1 MFFMDKL
8 ANNLKISVTRDN
20 TYEYPLHCHA
30 HWEIMSYICGTG
42 VMKTESGN
50 IPFVEG
56 TVICIPPSFL
66 HGSTAK
72 DTGFKNI
79 SIGTTKLDFP
89 TDKPIVLSGQI
100 ASEIKN
106 LIDTIYTIYYRDAN
120 ANSVAIEKLV
130 EAVSELIKTA
140 INQSDAVYLGSV
152 VESLKNGI
160 VTNFTDC
167 YFSLSNEIARL
178 PYSDDYIRTLFKAAT
193 GKTPL
198 RYLTDIRLAHA
209 KNMFTLNPNEKVSR
223 VALASGF
230 ADPLY
235 FTRAYKKRYGFSP
248 TKQKEILQN
257 EKNT

>member
-1 MFFMDKL
+1 VEKSM
-8 ANNLKISVTRDN
+8 NNLKISVTRDG

-30 HWEIMSYICGTG
+30 HWEIMSYLHGRG
-42 VMKTESGN
+42 VMQTESGN
-50 IPFVEG
+50 IPFSEG

-72 DTGFKNI
+72 ETGFKNI
-79 SIGTTKLDFP
+79 SIGTAKLDFP
-89 TDKPIVLSGQI
+89 ADNPIVLNGQI

-106 LIDTIYTIYYRDAN
+106 LIGAIYTIYYRDAN
-120 ANSVAIEKLV
+120 SNTLAIEKLV
-130 EAVSELIKTA
+130 EAVSELINTA
-140 INQSDAVYLGSV
+140 ISQSDTLFLGSI
-152 VESLKNGI
+152 VEKLKNSI

-167 YFSLSNEIARL
+167 FFSLQNEIALL
-178 PYSDDYIRTLFKAAT
+178 PYTDDYVRTLFKSAT

-209 KNMFTLNPNEKVSR
+209 KNMFSLNPKEKVSR

-230 ADPLY
+230 SDPLY
-235 FTRAYKKRYGFSP
+235 FTRAYKKRYGVSP

-257 EKNT
+257 EKNS

>member
-1 MFFMDKL
+1 M
-8 ANNLKISVTRDN
+8 NNLKISVTRDG

-30 HWEIMSYICGTG
+30 HWEIMSYIFGTG

-50 IPFVEG
+50 IPFSED

-72 DTGFKNI
+72 ETGFKNI
-79 SIGTTKLDFP
+79 SIGTSKLDFP

-106 LIDTIYTIYYRDAN
+106 LIGVIYTIYYRDAN
-120 ANSVAIEKLV
+120 SSSVAIEKLV

-140 INQSDAVYLGSV
+140 LNQNDAEYLGTI
-152 VESLKNGI
+152 VENLKNSI

-167 YFSLSNEIARL
+167 FFSLQSEIARL
-178 PYSDDYIRTLFKAAT
+178 PYTDDYIRTLFKSAT

-209 KNMFTLNPNEKVSR
+209 KNMFSLNPKEKVSR

-230 ADPLY
+230 SDPLY
-235 FTRAYKKRYGFSP
+235 FTRAYKKRYGVSP
-248 TKQKEILQN
+248 TKQKEILKN
-257 EKNT
+257 EKNS